1 MNNTKLKILMGEEV
15 DILEIFFEA
24 LSTPKNNLTKEY
36 LSGGVS
42 DPSGIIDPNN
52 ERKRNG

>member
-1 MNNTKLKILMGEEV
+1 MNITRQKIFMGEEV

-24 LSTPKNNLTKEY
+24 LSTPKNNITKDM
-36 LSGGVS
+36 LSDGMS
-42 DPSGIIDPNN
+42 DPHGKIGAND